1 MRSLRWLLLVAFFAI
16 AAGVF
21 GIYRAKRIEQR
32 ANQRPT
38 PASVPLDTKADAWN
52 WEWGQS
58 ANGQPSYKMAAKKY
72 RLSSDNNK
80 AYLQD
85 LQLWIFTKD
94 GEHYDQVRSPVAEF
108 TTDSH
113 KLYTPGV
120 AEITLD
126 VPVKGD
132 PPRPLTSIKAA
143 GIDFDSQTGEAVTDK
158 PVAFTFEGGNGACT
172 GAAYNPQTHAL
183 HLQHNVTLHLRG
195 SDPRSTPMKVEAGEL
210 TYSETEGVIHLSPWS
225 RLTRDQTVINASSSV
240 IKLKQKKLDMVDTV
254 DARGTDT
261 RPGREL
267 EYSAGALHVQY
278 NEQGLME
285 KLNGVG
291 NARLVSHG
299 NGSDTTMT
307 GDTVDLFFD
316 TSNGDSE
323 LSSAAAKGNAAIES
337 KPIPDPKGLTADTK
351 ILKSDALDLHMQ
363 PGGKDLERVTTHAP
377 GTLEFIPNQIARH
390 RRVLKAS
397 QMDIAYGAKNEIQ
410 SFHAVNASTETQ
422 PSEDDRK
429 KKKPNLAV
437 AYTNSKTIDATFDE
451 KGQLK
456 SMKQTGDF
464 HYTEGPRKAQAD
476 AASLEQASNVMNLE
490 SHARISDDTGS
501 TVGDHIELQQA
512 TGDFDARGHA
522 STTRLPEET
531 TKGEKKTGSD
541 ILDDQE
547 PTHGLADRVTS
558 GNRNHLIHYVG
569 NAVLWQA
576 SNRIQAD
583 RIDVDRDKKM
593 LVADGQVISQ
603 FQDNDKSDEAK
614 SDDKDSGGSGADEK
628 KPKPAAAQPI
638 FTIVKAQ
645 HMVYTDQDRQAIYT
659 GGANFWRPT
668 LTVKCATLKAF
679 LNDNKS
685 DQDSRINHAFADG
698 SVDIL
703 EISPGR
709 QRIGN
714 SEHAEYYA
722 DEGKIILTGGAPRL
736 HDTVRGDSTGEK
748 LTYFTDDNKLLID
761 GNLQKQVRTHLKK
774 KKT

>member
-16 AAGVF
+16 AASVF
-21 GIYRAKRIEQR
+21 GIYRARRIEQR
-32 ANQRPT
+32 ANQRPA
-38 PASVPLDTKADAWN
+38 PPSVPLDTKADAWN

-85 LQLWIFTKD
+85 LELWIFMKD
-94 GEHYDQVRSPVAEF
+94 GEHYDRVRSPVAEF
-108 TTDSH
+108 AIDSH
-113 KLYTPGV
+113 KLYAPGE

-126 VPVKGD
+126 VPAEGD
-132 PPRPLTSIKAA
+132 PPHPLTSIKAA
-143 GIDFDSQTGEAVTDK
+143 GINFDSQTGQAVTDK
-158 PVAFTFEGGNGACT
+158 PVAFTFGGGSGNCI
-172 GAAYNPQTHAL
+172 GAAYDPQTHAL
-183 HLQHNVTLHLRG
+183 HLLHNVALNLRG
-195 SDPRSTPMKVEAGEL
+195 NDPQSTPMKVEAGEL
-210 TYSETEGVIHLSPWS
+210 TYSEIEGVIHLGPWS
-225 RLTRDQTVINASSSV
+225 RLIRDQTVINAKASV
-240 IKLKQKKLDMVDTV
+240 IKLKDKKLDTVDTV
-254 DARGTDT
+254 EAAGVDK
-261 RPGREL
+261 RPGKEM

-278 NEQGLME
+278 NELGLME
-285 KLNGVG
+285 RLNGIG

-299 NGSDTTMT
+299 NGSDTTMM
-307 GDTVDLFFD
+307 GDTVDLLFE
-316 TSNGDSE
+316 TSSGESE
-323 LSSAAAKGNAAIES
+323 LASASAKGNASIES

-351 ILKSDALDLHMQ
+351 ILKSDALDLHMR
-363 PGGKDLERVTTHAP
+363 PGGKDLDRVNTRAP
-377 GTLEFIPNQIARH
+377 GTLEFVPNQTARH
-390 RRVLKAS
+390 GRVLKAS
-397 QMDIAYGAKNEIQ
+397 QMDIVYGVKNEIQ

-429 KKKPNLAV
+429 KKKANLAI
-437 AYTNSKTIDATFDE
+437 AYTQSKLIDATFDE

-456 SMKQTGDF
+456 FMKQTGDF

-476 AASLEQASNVMNLE
+476 AATLGQEENVMNLE

-501 TVGDHIELQQA
+501 TAGDHIEMQQA

-522 STTRLPEET
+522 STTRLPEQT
-531 TKGEKKTGSD
+531 SKGEKKTGSD
-541 ILDDQE
+541 ILDEQE

-558 GNRNHLIHYVG
+558 GNRNHLVHYAG

-583 RIDVDRDKKM
+583 RIDIDRDKKTV
-593 LVADGQVISQ
+593 VADGHVISQ
-603 FQDNDKSDEAK
+603 FQDKEKSE
-614 SDDKDSGGSGADEK
+614 DSEVHDGGSDGK
-628 KPKPAAAQPI
+628 KTKPPAAQPI

-659 GGANFWRPT
+659 GGANFWRPA
-668 LTVKCATLKAF
+668 LTVKSDTLKAF

-698 SVDIL
+698 KVDIV
-703 EISPGR
+703 ETSPGR

-722 DEGKIILTGGAPRL
+722 DDGKIVLTGGAPQV
-736 HDTVRGDSTGEK
+736 HDTLRGDSTGEK
-748 LTYFTDDNKLLID
+748 LTYFTDDNKLMID
-761 GNLQKQVRTHLKK
+761 GTQQKQVKTHLKK